1 MVTLVTTCSCCKACK
16 RHVSLISHCMK
27 TTAVKGR
34 TVVEFGKSLN
44 NAIVLV
50 VEGWLQIATRGK
62 LLPWEAVQEYNAKL

>member
-1 MVTLVTTCSCCKACK
+1 M
-16 RHVSLISHCMK
+16 ISHCMK